1 MPVLKAVAND
11 KLVQGVPFVLYWYQQ
26 RSYYVADHNTKVTPE
41 RYKFRLL
48 LLLLLLLSVTCFGR
62 SFDYLQVDDTI
73 TSSNRDSR

>member
-11 KLVQGVPFVLYWYQQ
+11 KLVQAVPFVLYWYQQ
-26 RSYYVADHNTKVTPE
+26 RSYYLADHNTKATSE
-41 RYKFRLL
+41 RSKFRS

-62 SFDYLQVDDTI
+62 SFDHLQVDDTV